1 MISDIAQFKTL
12 ARAIAAIL
20 ILLVASSCGNREAH
34 KLMDTAETVMWARP
48 DSALAALESIDTM
61 SLRTAPQRAR
71 YSLLYT
77 MALNRNWIDTTDLRV
92 IRPAAEYYE
101 RHGSNDYK
109 MKMFYYLG
117 TVQHNCGDLETAVA
131 SYMRAKEYSL
141 HSDNLTFK
149 GIISSTISD
158 VYLQNHNYP
167 EALSYAIQ
175 AISQFDEAGD
185 SSRLWRSTGMAA
197 SISMNMGNYSKA
209 DSLFAEFFSF
219 CRDSAYYARRLM
231 DKALLELWRP
241 NPKPE
246 ESMKMFLMAVND
258 FNGSPDLG
266 DYCAYAYALE
276 LTGDRKSADYVISQ
290 LKAQGCPMEEM
301 DIWLYRIFR
310 HRGDYKEALSM
321 LERSVRERDST
332 VLSTVGQSVALAQ
345 SDYYEDKST
354 LLEKDRRIQV
364 LIKWVALL
372 LSLMVALSVLWVYYV
387 RKRRWQSQFEE
398 MSSVNDEVT
407 RRLDEA
413 LMCEFGK
420 EQMIL
425 NLRRKYVEANKQ
437 QYQQLNNLCHLYL
450 EGKGSKNEIFA
461 EVKKILAIFD
471 ETNQKELESMLDD
484 NLDGIMRK
492 LRTALPDLTD
502 KDFRFISF
510 MILGFDAK
518 TVARVMGYTVTTV
531 YSKRYVLKNRMQ
543 NLEVE
548 DKDLVS
554 AFMS

>member
-1 MISDIAQFKTL
+1 
-12 ARAIAAIL
+12 
-20 ILLVASSCGNREAH
+20 
-34 KLMDTAETVMWARP
+34 
-48 DSALAALESIDTM
+48 
-61 SLRTAPQRAR
+61 
-71 YSLLYT
+71 
-77 MALNRNWIDTTDLRV
+77 
-92 IRPAAEYYE
+92 
-101 RHGSNDYK
+101 
-109 MKMFYYLG
+109 
-117 TVQHNCGDLETAVA
+117 
-131 SYMRAKEYSL
+131 
-141 HSDNLTFK
+141 
-149 GIISSTISD
+149 
-158 VYLQNHNYP
+158 
-167 EALSYAIQ
+167 
-175 AISQFDEAGD
+175 
-185 SSRLWRSTGMAA
+185 MAA

-209 DSLFAEFFSF
+209 DSLFAEFFSS
-219 CRDSAYYARRLM
+219 CRDSTYYARRLM